1 MNAAW
6 HRYRGRVN
14 GFARGLV
21 VVAAAV
27 VVLVGLRL
35 VAGTVTPFVIGGFVA
50 LLVLPLHDG
59 LVRRGQS
66 RGVAVAVATAAYLG
80 ILLVVGL
87 IALQSFG
94 ELHAIAPTYQAAID
108 EARADAERS
117 LGDTVGAA
125 VSALLE
131 AIQPEALQP
140 SGGVLLDLAIG
151 LGLSALVVVYALA
164 DAPGLASRTER
175 TAPSG
180 FRAGWTRFAHDV
192 QLYFGARTVLGLAFA
207 LAVGVVLIL
216 VGVDLVLLWVLVAFF
231 FSFIPNVGFLF
242 SVLGPTLMALIGQ
255 GLLPAVMVV
264 VGYSV
269 ANVII
274 DYVIQP
280 RFMSREL
287 DLSPLVV
294 FISLFVWAA
303 ILGPAGAILALPL
316 TVGVKILF
324 DAFPAT
330 ASLGA
335 VLGAGR

>member
-1 MNAAW
+1 MT
-6 HRYRGRVN
+6 N
-14 GFARGLV
+14 GFGRGV
-21 VVAAAV
+21 IVVAAAV
-27 VVLVGLRL
+27 VVIVGMRL
-35 VAGTVTPFVIGGFVA
+35 VAEFVTPFVIGGFVT
-50 LLVLPLHDG
+50 LLLLPLHDA
-59 LVRRGQS
+59 LVRSGRS
-66 RGVAVAVATAAYLG
+66 RALAVSAATAAYLG
-80 ILLVVGL
+80 LLVIVAL

-108 EARADAERS
+108 GARAEAEQS
-117 LGDTVGAA
+117 LGDVLGQTVAA
-125 VSALLE
+125 FLDALQTDALL
-131 AIQPEALQP
+131 P

-151 LGLSALVVVYALA
+151 LGISALVVVYALA
-164 DAPGLASRTER
+164 DAPGLASRAER
-175 TAPSG
+175 TAPTG
-180 FRAGWTRFAHDV
+180 FRAGWTRFAQGI
-192 QLYFGARTVLGLAFA
+192 QLYFGARAVLGLAFA

-242 SVLGPTLMALIGQ
+242 SVLGPALMALIDQ
-255 GLLPAVMVV
+255 GLGPALLVV

-294 FISLFVWAA
+294 FVSLFVWAA

-316 TVGVKILF
+316 TVGLKILF
-324 DAFPAT
+324 DAFPST
-330 ASLGA
+330 ASLGGL
-335 VLGAGR
+335 LGAGR

>member
-1 MNAAW
+1 
-6 HRYRGRVN
+6 VN
-14 GFARGLV
+14 GFGRGLV

-35 VAGTVTPFVIGGFVA
+35 VADVVTPFVIGGFVA
-50 LLVLPLHDG
+50 VLLLPLHDG
-59 LVRRGQS
+59 LVRRGRS
-66 RGVAVAVATAAYLG
+66 RVLAVSVATAAYLG

-94 ELHAIAPTYQAAID
+94 ELHAIAPTYHAAID
-108 EARADAERS
+108 DARADAEPA
-117 LGDTVGAA
+117 LGETLGAA
-125 VSALLE
+125 VSAMLE
-131 AIQPEALQP
+131 AIQLDTLLP

-151 LGLSALVVVYALA
+151 LGLSVLVVVYALA
-164 DAPGLASRTER
+164 DAPGLASRAER

-180 FRAGWTRFAHDV
+180 FRAGWTRFVHDV

-207 LAVGVVLIL
+207 LAAGVVLIL

-255 GLLPAVMVV
+255 GIGPALLVV

-269 ANVII
+269 ANVVI

-294 FISLFVWAA
+294 FVCLFVWAA
-303 ILGPAGAILALPL
+303 ILGPVGAILALPL
-316 TVGVKILF
+316 TVGLKILF

-330 ASLGA
+330 AGLGA

>member
-1 MNAAW
+1 MTK
-6 HRYRGRVN
+6 
-14 GFARGLV
+14 GFGWGAV
-21 VVAAAV
+21 VVAASV
-27 VVLVGLRL
+27 VVIVGMRL
-35 VAGTVTPFVIGGFVA
+35 AAEVVTPFVIGGFVA
-50 LLVLPLHDG
+50 LLVLPLHDA
-59 LVRRGQS
+59 LVRRGWS
-66 RGVAVAVATAAYLG
+66 RLLAVSAATGAYLVV
-80 ILLVVGL
+80 LLVVAV
-87 IALQSFG
+87 IALVSFG
-94 ELHAIAPTYQAAID
+94 ELRAIAPTYQAAID
-108 EARADAERS
+108 GVRADAEQT
-117 LGDTVGAA
+117 LGETIGAA
-125 VSALLE
+125 VSAALE
-131 AIQPEALQP
+131 TIRTEDMLPA
-140 SGGVLLDLAIG
+140 GGVLVDLAIG
-151 LGLSALVVVYALA
+151 LGISALVVVYALA
-164 DAPGLASRTER
+164 DAPGLASRAER

-180 FRAGWTRFAHDV
+180 FRGGWTRFVHDV

-242 SVLGPTLMALIGQ
+242 SVLGPTLMALIGL
-255 GLLPAVMVV
+255 GLGPALLVV

-274 DYVIQP
+274 DYVVQP
-280 RFMSREL
+280 RFMSHEL

-294 FISLFVWAA
+294 FVCLFVWAA

-324 DAFPAT
+324 DAFPGT

>member
-1 MNAAW
+1 M
-6 HRYRGRVN
+6 N
-14 GFARGLV
+14 GFGRGLV

-35 VAGTVTPFVIGGFVA
+35 VAEVVTPFVIGGFVA
-50 LLVLPLHDG
+50 LLLLPLHDG
-59 LVRRGQS
+59 LVRRGRS
-66 RGVAVAVATAAYLG
+66 RALAVTVATAAYLG

-108 EARADAERS
+108 DARADAERS

-131 AIQPEALQP
+131 AIQPDALLP

-151 LGLSALVVVYALA
+151 LGISALVVVYALA
-164 DAPGLASRTER
+164 DAPGLASRAER

-180 FRAGWTRFAHDV
+180 FRAGWRRFVHDV

-242 SVLGPTLMALIGQ
+242 SVLGPTLMALIGL
-255 GLLPAVMVV
+255 GLVPALLVV

-280 RFMSREL
+280 RFMSHEL

-294 FISLFVWAA
+294 FVCLFVWAA

-324 DAFPAT
+324 DAFPET

>member
-1 MNAAW
+1 MT
-6 HRYRGRVN
+6 N
-14 GFARGLV
+14 GFGRGV
-21 VVAAAV
+21 IVVAAAV
-27 VVLVGLRL
+27 VVIVGMRL
-35 VAGTVTPFVIGGFVA
+35 VAEFVTPFVIGGFVT
-50 LLVLPLHDG
+50 LLLLPLHDA
-59 LVRRGQS
+59 LVRSGRS
-66 RGVAVAVATAAYLG
+66 RALAVSAATAAYLG
-80 ILLVVGL
+80 LLVIVAL

-108 EARADAERS
+108 GARAEAEQS
-117 LGDTVGAA
+117 LGDVLGQTVAA
-125 VSALLE
+125 FLDSLQTDALL
-131 AIQPEALQP
+131 P
-140 SGGVLLDLAIG
+140 SGGFLLDLAIG
-151 LGLSALVVVYALA
+151 LGISALVVVYALA
-164 DAPGLASRTER
+164 DAPGLASRAER
-175 TAPSG
+175 TAPTG
-180 FRAGWTRFAHDV
+180 FRAGWTRFAQGI
-192 QLYFGARTVLGLAFA
+192 QLYFGARAVLGLAFA

-242 SVLGPTLMALIGQ
+242 SVLGPALMALIDQ
-255 GLLPAVMVV
+255 GLGPALLVV

-294 FISLFVWAA
+294 FVSLFVWAA

-316 TVGVKILF
+316 TVGLKILF
-324 DAFPAT
+324 DAFPST

-335 VLGAGR
+335 LLGAGH